1 MMQTKSGAFRLG
13 SIAGIDVFVHWSWLL
28 VAIFEIR
35 GRQNAYTS
43 QVWNAVEY
51 LTLFAI
57 VLLHEFGHSLAC
69 RSVGGKADR
78 IMLWPLGG
86 VAFVSPPP
94 RPGALLW
101 SIAAG
106 PLVNVALVPVTVAA
120 YLLAARFGLKAE
132 APDAAL
138 YLFNVAL
145 LNGVLLVF
153 NLLPI
158 YPLDGGQIA
167 QALLWFVIGRAK
179 SLYLVSTFGLV
190 VGLGLIGLSA
200 WARDWWFG
208 LMSLLIA
215 SQCWAGFQQARA
227 LSRMV
232 AATRR
237 DEFVCPACKESP
249 PEGAFWRC
257 SACRTQF
264 DTFVHQAVC
273 PQCQRVFEQ
282 TQCPRCHAQH
292 PLVEWIPVQLV
303 PGAEG

>member
-1 MMQTKSGAFRLG
+1 MTQTKNGAFRLG

-28 VAIFEIR
+28 VAAFEISS
-35 GRQNAYTS
+35 RQNNYTS
-43 QVWNAVEY
+43 RIWNAVEY
-51 LTLFAI
+51 LTFFAI

-69 RSVGGKADR
+69 RQTGGTANQ

-106 PLVNVALVPVTVAA
+106 PLVNAALVPVTIAA
-120 YLLAARFGLKAE
+120 YLFAARFGLAAQ

-138 YLFNVAL
+138 YLFNIAVI
-145 LNGVLLVF
+145 NGMLLVF

-190 VGLGLIGLSA
+190 VGLGLIALSA
-200 WARDWWFG
+200 WAQSWGFA
-208 LMSLLIA
+208 LMSLFIA
-215 SQCWAGFQQARA
+215 SRCWAGFQQARA
-227 LSRMV
+227 ISRMV
-232 AATRR
+232 AAPRH
-237 DEFVCPACKESP
+237 EQFACPACRESP
-249 PEGAFWRC
+249 PEGAFWAC
-257 SACRTQF
+257 NACRTQF
-264 DTFVHQAVC
+264 DTFAQQAVC
-273 PQCQRVFEQ
+273 PQCQRAFDQ
-282 TQCPRCHAQH
+282 TQCPRCRAQH
-292 PLVEWIPVQLV
+292 PFVDWIPVELV